1 MPYGT
6 TFWWGILQA
15 SSKKRGKAGKMTE
28 QPRKL
33 QVQGQDGL
41 IGWID
46 PKEQSA
52 DGSDVLIR
60 LENGQA
66 VLAPKDLL
74 VQKGNGYFLPLTSDQ
89 FQSDRGALGEDGQE
103 TLMVIP
109 VLIEKAKVDKRLSV
123 QPVRISKRVKER
135 KEKITDTGYHE
146 EVKVERIPINKDV
159 KKPPK
164 IRSEGNTTVVPIL
177 EEVLVVEKKII
188 LREEVRIT
196 MSKIL
201 NEPQQFT
208 LRTEDVEV
216 ERPQAGD

>member
-1 MPYGT
+1 
-6 TFWWGILQA
+6 
-15 SSKKRGKAGKMTE
+15 
-28 QPRKL
+28 
-33 QVQGQDGL
+33 
-41 IGWID
+41 
-46 PKEQSA
+46 
-52 DGSDVLIR
+52 
-60 LENGQA
+60 
-66 VLAPKDLL
+66 
-74 VQKGNGYFLPLTSDQ
+74 
-89 FQSDRGALGEDGQE
+89 
-103 TLMVIP
+103 MVIP